1 MNRRIF
7 MKLKQMIS
15 GMIQYTITIIV
26 VIFICVYMVSLQQV
40 VGSSMNSTLKDG
52 DITLLNKFGYHFFEI
67 KRNDIVS
74 IDYND
79 TKYLVK
85 RIIGLPGEKI
95 EYKDNILYVND
106 IGYYEKFLNEGTT
119 TKDFS
124 IKDLGYDVIP
134 EHMYL
139 VLGDN
144 REDSLDSREI
154 GLIKEEDIEGKVF
167 LRIWPL
173 NKITFIP

>member
-1 MNRRIF
+1 
-7 MKLKQMIS
+7 
-15 GMIQYTITIIV
+15 
-26 VIFICVYMVSLQQV
+26 
-40 VGSSMNSTLKDG
+40 MNSTLKDG
-52 DITLLNKFGYHFFEI
+52 DIALLNKFGYHFFEI

-74 IDYND
+74 IAYED

-106 IGYYEKFLNEGTT
+106 VGYYEKFLSKE
-119 TKDFS
+119 TKTDDFS
-124 IKDLGYDVIP
+124 IKELGYDVIP
-134 EHMYL
+134 KNMYL

-154 GLIKEEDIEGKVF
+154 GLIKEEDIQGKVF

-173 NKITFIP
+173 NKITLIP

>member
-1 MNRRIF
+1 
-7 MKLKQMIS
+7 MIS

-167 LRIWPL
+167 LRMWPL

>member
-1 MNRRIF
+1 
-7 MKLKQMIS
+7 MIS